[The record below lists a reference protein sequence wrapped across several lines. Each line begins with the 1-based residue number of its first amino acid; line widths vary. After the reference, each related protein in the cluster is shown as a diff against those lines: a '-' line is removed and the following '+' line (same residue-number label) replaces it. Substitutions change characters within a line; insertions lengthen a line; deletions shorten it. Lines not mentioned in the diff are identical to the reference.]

1 MEDENK
7 WKWEV
12 ERLKEDT
19 ANHGE
24 RLDSLEDFKTSTVE
38 KLRTIFERIKD
49 LESTNRWMSQ
59 SFFYLLGGGVVSAI
73 GALIVW
79 LIQK

>member
-1 MEDENK
+1 MDDKTK
-7 WKWEV
+7 WDV
-12 ERLKEDT
+12 DRLKEQSE
-19 ANHGE
+19 NHDK
-24 RLDSLEDFKTSTVE
+24 RLDELEDFKISTVE
-38 KLRTIFERIKD
+38 KLKTVFERIKE